1 MTQLNRREFALK
13 VSALAMG
20 AGLTCI
26 PKRIQAIVHPS
37 PKAQFTLG
45 IGSYTFRKLPP
56 DLMIDR
62 LHLLQIDTI
71 ELSHPQTMLPRA
83 RVEDFGPLSELFKK
97 GNIQVRSWYCSGVKS
112 NDDIQK
118 VLEIAKI
125 LGIQHVSG
133 DTTGESLLALDK
145 AFQKNGLYFGIHNH
159 FFKDR
164 KFEYQSPED
173 FLKVFSITSNHIGAT
188 LDTGHMVS
196 CGYDPVEAF
205 QRLKP
210 RVQLIHLKDVVGPG
224 TDKNVLFGT
233 GKGKP
238 AEMVKMLVQERFDGL
253 VAIEYEEGEDPQ
265 EDVEKCVKFVRA
277 IE

>member
-1 MTQLNRREFALK
+1 
-13 VSALAMG
+13 MG

-26 PKRIQAIVHPS
+26 PKRIEAISQPS
-37 PKAQFTLG
+37 MKAKFTLG
-45 IGSYTFRKLPP
+45 IGSYTFRKLPL
-56 DLMIDR
+56 DLMIER

-71 ELSHPQTMLPRA
+71 ELSHPQSMLPRA
-83 RVEDFGPLSELFKK
+83 QMEDFGPLSELFKK
-97 GNIQVRSWYCSGVKS
+97 GNIQIRSWYCAGVKN

-118 VLEIAKI
+118 VLEIAKV

-133 DTTGESLLALDK
+133 DTTGDSLLALDE

-173 FLKVFSITSNHIGAT
+173 FLKVFSKTSDHIGAT

-196 CGYDPVEAF
+196 CGYDPIEAF

-224 TDKNVLFGT
+224 TDTNVLFGT

-277 IE
+277 AE

>member
-1 MTQLNRREFALK
+1 MRLNRREFALK
-13 VSALAMG
+13 ITSLAIG
-20 AGLTCI
+20 TGLVCI
-26 PKRIQAIVHPS
+26 PRRIQAIVEPS
-37 PKAQFTLG
+37 TKGKFTLG
-45 IGSYTFRKLPP
+45 IGSYTFRKLSP
-56 DLMIDR
+56 DLMIER
-62 LHLLQIDTI
+62 LQLLQIDTI

-83 RVEDFGPLSELFKK
+83 RVEDFGQLSKLFKK
-97 GNIQVRSWYCSGVKS
+97 GNIQVRSWYCAGVKS
-112 NDDIQK
+112 YDDIQK
-118 VLEIAKI
+118 VLEIAKV

-133 DTTGESLLALDK
+133 DTTGDSLLALDE

-173 FLKVFSITSNHIGAT
+173 FLKVFSKTSDHIGVT

-196 CGYDPVEAF
+196 CGYDPIEAF

-277 IE
+277 AE